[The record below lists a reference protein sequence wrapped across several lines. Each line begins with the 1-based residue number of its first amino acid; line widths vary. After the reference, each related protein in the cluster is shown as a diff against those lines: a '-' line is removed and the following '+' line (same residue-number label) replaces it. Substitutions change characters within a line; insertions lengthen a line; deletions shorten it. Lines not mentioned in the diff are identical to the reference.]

1 MRSLK
6 LVERIKSYPVVFV
19 GGIDTDIGKT
29 VCTGM
34 LARELGRSGVRIITQ
49 KLVQTGCEGIAI
61 DLLEHRKIQGL
72 DLYPEDKAGI
82 TCRYVYPYPCS
93 PHMAA
98 DLADEEI
105 NVDLITQDTQT
116 LLERYEMVLLDAA
129 GGLAVP
135 ITHELSIL
143 DYIAQQAYPLVLV
156 SGGKLG
162 SINHTVLSLKACEQ
176 ANIPVL
182 GLIYNRYPL
191 QDALIARYTEAYL
204 RDYIQVHH
212 PQAEFC
218 VVEQQ

>member
-1 MRSLK
+1 MSILSSKPRCVL
-6 LVERIKSYPVVFV
+6 I
-19 GGIDTDIGKT
+19 
-29 VCTGM
+29 TG
-34 LARELGRSGVRIITQ
+34 AAKRLGREIALRLAQNGW
-49 KLVQTGCEGIAI
+49 GIALHYRHSAAEAAQTLA
-61 DLLEHRKIQGL
+61 DCQQAAAA
-72 DLYPEDKAGI
+72 AGHSHG
-82 TCRYVYPYPCS
+82 CFAALP
-93 PHMAA
+93 A

-116 LLERYEMVLLDAA
+116 LLERYEMVLLEAA